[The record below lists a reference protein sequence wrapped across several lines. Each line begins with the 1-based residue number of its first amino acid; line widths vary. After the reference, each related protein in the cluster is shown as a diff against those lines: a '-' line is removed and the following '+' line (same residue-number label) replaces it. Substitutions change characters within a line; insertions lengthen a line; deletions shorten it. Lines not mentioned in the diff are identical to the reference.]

1 MTSAISP
8 RLRRRNPTPVATAS
22 ALPAKGVKLTRDPL
36 RMGLL
41 VLTVFTVSQVHQ
53 NFPILASLRPAL
65 VLVVLS
71 TMFAVIKP
79 KSLVRGSILRT
90 WPAKLVLALAVLAC
104 LSVPFGLSMGR
115 SAMYIITDYSKVLVL
130 GFLLVAAIRGVS
142 DLATIVWGYVIGCGA
157 LAWLSL
163 FVFKLSLSFDSYA
176 YRLND
181 LYGFDAN
188 DVGCVMLIGLAFALL
203 LVQASKGYARIV
215 AGVILVAIG
224 ATIAK
229 TGSRGAFVALLA
241 VGVYL
246 LIALK
251 TISPIKRIAFVIVVG
266 AALMFAAPPGYWEQM
281 RTLVHPTQDYNWSD
295 PNGRRAVAERGL
307 GYMLQRPVFG
317 VGIANFQLAEGTIS
331 DKARLAPA
339 GVGIRWAAA
348 HNSYVQIGAE
358 LGVPG
363 LSLWLAL
370 IFGGI
375 WAMMRLR
382 ARLPKHW
389 ARGDPEQRFLHLM
402 TLYLPVA
409 LLGFAVT
416 SFFVSFAYLDPIYIV
431 AALMAGL
438 YVSVEAKL
446 RATPQPLMVVAPA
459 EARGSNHGRRR
470 SRLSAQR
477 KR

>member
-8 RLRRRNPTPVATAS
+8 RLQRRNPTPVAS
-22 ALPAKGVKLTRDPL
+22 AEARPAKGVKLTRDPL
-36 RMGLL
+36 RIALL
-41 VLTVFTVSQVHQ
+41 VLTVLTVSQVHQ

-71 TMFAVIKP
+71 AAYAAIKP
-79 KSLVRGSILRT
+79 KSLVRGSIIRT
-90 WPAKLVLALAVLAC
+90 WPAKLVLTLAVLAF
-104 LSVPFGLSMGR
+104 LSAPFGLSLGR
-115 SAMYIITDYSKVLVL
+115 SAMYIINDYSKVLVF
-130 GFLLVAAIRGVS
+130 GFLLIAAIRGVR

-181 LYGFDAN
+181 LYGYDAN
-188 DVGCVMLIGLAFALL
+188 DVGCVMLIGLALTLL
-203 LVQASKGYARIV
+203 LMQASKGYGRIV

-224 ATIAK
+224 ATLAK
-229 TGSRGAFVALLA
+229 TGSRGAFVGMLA
-241 VGVYL
+241 VGAYL
-246 LIALK
+246 LVALK
-251 TISPIKRIAFVIVVG
+251 TISPVKRIAFVVVVG
-266 AALMFAAPPGYWEQM
+266 AALVFAAPPGYWEQM
-281 RTLVHPTQDYNWSD
+281 KTLTNPTQDYNWSD
-295 PNGRRAVAERGL
+295 PNGRRAVAERGI

-339 GVGIRWAAA
+339 GLGVRWAAA
-348 HNSYVQIGAE
+348 HNSYIEIGSE

-363 LSLWLAL
+363 LVLWVSL

-375 WAMMRLR
+375 WSMMRLR

-389 ARGDPEQRFLHLM
+389 ARGDPEERFLHLM
-402 TLYLPVA
+402 TLYMPVA

-446 RATPQPLMVVAPA
+446 KATPQPLMVVAST
-459 EARGSNHGRRR
+459 ERRGSNHRGRHSMLSARRR
-470 SRLSAQR
+470 R
-477 KR
+477 

>member
-1 MTSAISP
+1 M
-8 RLRRRNPTPVATAS
+8 
-22 ALPAKGVKLTRDPL
+22 TRDPL
-36 RMGLL
+36 RIALL
-41 VLTVFTVSQVHQ
+41 VLTVITVSQVHQ
-53 NFPILASLRPAL
+53 HFGVLASLRPAM
-65 VLVVLS
+65 VLVALS
-71 TMFAVIKP
+71 VMYAAIKP
-79 KSLVRGSILRT
+79 KSLVKGSILRT

-104 LSVPFGLSMGR
+104 LSVPFGLSLGR
-115 SAMYIITDYSKVLVL
+115 SAMYIVRDYSKVLVF
-130 GFLLVAAIRGVS
+130 GFLLIAAIRGVR

-163 FVFKLSLSFDSYA
+163 FVFDLSLSFDSYA

-188 DVGCVMLIGLAFALL
+188 DVGAIMLIGLALALL
-203 LVQASKGYARIV
+203 LVQASKGYSRIV

-229 TGSRGAFVALLA
+229 TGSRGAFVGIVA
-241 VGVYL
+241 VGAYL
-246 LIALK
+246 LVALK

-266 AALMFAAPPGYWEQM
+266 AVLVFAAPPGYWEQM
-281 RTLVHPTQDYNWSD
+281 KTLANPTQDYNWSD

-307 GYMLQRPVFG
+307 GYMLQRPLLG

-339 GVGIRWAAA
+339 GLGIRWAAA
-348 HNSYVQIGAE
+348 HNSYVEIGAE

-363 LSLWLAL
+363 LILWLSL

-375 WAMMRLR
+375 WSMMRLR

-389 ARGDPEQRFLHLM
+389 ARGDPEERFLHLM
-402 TLYLPVA
+402 TLYVPVA
-409 LLGFAVT
+409 LMGFAVT

-446 RATPQPLMVVAPA
+446 KATPQLMVVAPA
-459 EARGSNHGRRR
+459 EPRGSNRRGRQ
-470 SRLSAQR
+470 SRLSARR